1 MVQWIKVHALK
12 CNSLSLILRAQEKKE
27 KKKHSIK
34 CVEQLFTG
42 WKLASLALASWFPS
56 LLLKISL
63 SA

>member
-1 MVQWIKVHALK
+1 MVQWIKVHAIK
-12 CNSLSLILRAQEKKE
+12 CNSLSLILRAQKKE
-27 KKKHSIK
+27 KKKHPIK

-42 WKLASLALASWFPS
+42 WRLASLALAPWFPS